1 MIVKELKELLENLP
15 EDILV
20 CCNGIGGKYLIAN
33 SGVVEVDLE
42 DEDFFVSGDVLVLYT
57 EGK

>member
-1 MIVKELKELLENLP
+1 MTDKELKELLENLP

>member
-1 MIVKELKELLENLP
+1 MTVKELKELLENLP

-20 CCNGIGGKYLIAN
+20 CCKGIVGKYLITN
-33 SGVVEVDLE
+33 SGIVGGDTE
-42 DEDFFVSGDVLVLYT
+42 DEDFFVSDDVLVLYT

>member
-1 MIVKELKELLENLP
+1 MTVKELKELLENLP

-20 CCNGIGGKYLIAN
+20 CCNGIGGKYLITN
-33 SGVVEVDLE
+33 SGVDSE
-42 DEDFFVSGDVLVLYT
+42 DEDFFVSDDVLVLYT

>member
-1 MIVKELKELLENLP
+1 MTVKELKESLENLP

-20 CCNGIGGKYLIAN
+20 CCNGIGGKYLITN
-33 SGVVEVDLE
+33 SGIVGVDSE
-42 DEDFFVSGDVLVLYT
+42 DEDFCVSDDVLVLYT

>member
-1 MIVKELKELLENLP
+1 MEIENLKELLENLP

-20 CCNGIGGKYLIAN
+20 CCNGIGGKYLITN
-33 SGVVEVDLE
+33 SGIVGVDSE
-42 DEDFFVSGDVLVLYT
+42 DEDFFVSDDVLVLYT

>member
-1 MIVKELKELLENLP
+1 MEIENLKELLENIP

-20 CCNGIGGKYLIAN
+20 CCNGIGGKYLITN
-33 SGVVEVDLE
+33 SGVVAVDSE
-42 DEDFFVSGDVLVLYT
+42 DEVFFVSDDVLVLYT